1 MSAPAVTLHV
11 KGYVHEGEPYAD
23 HAHVKIR
30 FATSDDSFAAH
41 SWWVEAQRSRLATID
56 RWSENEHSRAWATVY
71 EADRIIADP
80 CRDRWDV
87 VPGFG
92 APFAVRFDGRAIGG
106 PAFAAFVA
114 AMPPHEVDTL
124 GQWFA
129 ALRSSRRVRLAERWF
144 LVPRGGGDEVDL
156 DAVDLD
162 KRGRAL
168 AWAHNSAQ
176 VLAARAFLA
185 AQRAEEARARE
196 AREAC

>member
-1 MSAPAVTLHV
+1 MSAAAVTLHV
-11 KGYVHEGEPYAD
+11 KGYVHEGEPHSD
-23 HAHVKIR
+23 HAHVRIR
-30 FATSDDSFAAH
+30 FATSEDSFAR

-56 RWSENEHSRAWATVY
+56 RWSDNEHGRAWATVG

-92 APFAVRFDGRAIGG
+92 APFALRLDGRAIGG

-129 ALRSSRRVRLAERWF
+129 ALRSSRRVRLVERWF

-156 DAVDLD
+156 AAIDLD
-162 KRGRAL
+162 KRGRAF
-168 AWAHNSAQ
+168 AWALNSAQ

-185 AQRAEEARARE
+185 TQRAEEARARE